1 MAMATDAKSPGSPSL
16 SPRRLLSRIG
26 PTGFLAFLLAI
37 LIAVPILAVFAQSF
51 TSTGDLWSHMAR
63 TVLPD
68 YIANTLILLGIV
80 GSATLVTGTACAWTV
95 TMHDF
100 RGRTLLQW
108 LLLLPLAMPA
118 YVMAYTY
125 TDFLQFAGPV
135 QSWLRATFGW
145 RRGDYWFPEIRS
157 AWGAGLVLA
166 SVLYPYVY
174 VLARAAFLE
183 QSVCVLEAGR
193 TLGCSAFGA
202 FRRVAL
208 PLARPALVAGVG
220 YALMETLADF
230 GAVSYFGID
239 TFTVGIYRTWFAV
252 HSPTMAAQ
260 LAAVLLLFVLALVGL
275 ERLSRGRMR
284 FHQTT
289 SRYRA
294 LPAPRL
300 SRRGTAAAWAV
311 CLTPVFFGFL
321 LPGAVLIRMVLRGE
335 TELTMARFT
344 DLVANTVILGAS
356 GAALVVGTALLVIHG
371 VRHDRSRLALGA
383 VRLAS
388 LGYATPGTVIAVGIL
403 LAVGLLHDWAGW
415 SVGTLL
421 GSTIVGILYGYLI
434 RFFVVAYGPL
444 ESGFA
449 KIGPN
454 LEGAARSLG
463 HSPFQVL
470 RRVHLPLLRPSL
482 LSAAMLVFVDI
493 CKELPATMI
502 LRPFNFDTLAIEAF
516 RMAST
521 ERLDDAALPA
531 LVIVLVGLAP
541 VIYLS
546 RTIAASRPG
555 HGG

>member
-1 MAMATDAKSPGSPSL
+1 MAMATDAKSPGSPSF
-16 SPRRLLSRIG
+16 SPRQLWSRIG
-26 PTGFLAFLLAI
+26 LTGLFALILAL
-37 LIAVPILAVFAQSF
+37 LIALPILAVFVQSAGV
-51 TSTGDLWSHMAR
+51 STDLWGHMAR
-63 TVLPD
+63 TVLPG
-68 YIANTLILLGIV
+68 YILNTLILLGIV
-80 GSATLVTGTACAWTV
+80 GVVTLVTGVACAWTV

-100 RGRTLLQW
+100 CGRGVLQW

-118 YVMAYTY
+118 YVLAYTY
-125 TDFLQFAGPV
+125 TDFLQYAGPL
-135 QSWLRATFGW
+135 QSFLRATFGW
-145 RRGDYWFPEIRS
+145 RRGDYWFPEIHT
-157 AWGAGLVLA
+157 AWGAGLVLS

-174 VLARAAFLE
+174 VLTRAAFLE
-183 QSVCVLEAGR
+183 QSVCVLEASR
-193 TLGCSAFGA
+193 TLGCTAFGA

-230 GAVSYFGID
+230 GAVRYFGID
-239 TFTVGIYRTWFAV
+239 TFTVGIYRTWFALGD
-252 HSPTMAAQ
+252 PAAAAQ
-260 LAAVLLLFVLALVGL
+260 LAAVLLLVVLALVGL
-275 ERLSRGRMR
+275 ERLSRGKMR

-289 SRYRA
+289 GRYRA

-300 SRRGTAAAWAV
+300 SARGTVLAWIV
-311 CLTPVFFGFL
+311 CLTPVLFGFL
-321 LPGAVLIRMVLRGE
+321 LPGAVLIRMILRGG
-335 TELTMARFT
+335 TELTLARFT
-344 DLVANTVILGAS
+344 DLTVNTFILGAS
-356 GAALVVGTALLVIHG
+356 GALLVVTVALMVIHG
-371 VRHDRSRLALGA
+371 VRHDRSGFATGA
-383 VRLAS
+383 ARLAS

-403 LAVGLLHDWAGW
+403 ITVGLTRDWTGW
-415 SVGTLL
+415 PMGAILGT
-421 GSTIVGILYGYLI
+421 TIAGILYGYLI

-463 HSPFQVL
+463 HTPLQVL

-493 CKELPATMI
+493 TKELPATMI

-555 HGG
+555 HQG

>member
-51 TSTGDLWSHMAR
+51 TSTGDLWSHMAH

-193 TLGCSAFGA
+193 TLGCSAFGV

-300 SRRGTAAAWAV
+300 SRRGTAVAWAV

-335 TELTMARFT
+335 TELTLARFT

-371 VRHDRSRLALGA
+371 VRHDRSRLAIGA

>member
-1 MAMATDAKSPGSPSL
+1 MAMATDAKSPGSPSF
-16 SPRRLLSRIG
+16 SPRRTLSRIG

-37 LIAVPILAVFAQSF
+37 LIAVPILAVFVQSF
-51 TSTGDLWSHMAR
+51 ASTGDLWRHMAQ
-63 TVLPD
+63 TVLSD
-68 YIANTLILLGIV
+68 YVANTLILLGIV
-80 GSATLVTGTACAWTV
+80 GAVTLVTGTACAWTV

-100 RGRTLLQW
+100 RGRKTLQW

-135 QSWLRATFGW
+135 QTWLRSVTGW
-145 RRGDYWFPEIRS
+145 RHGQYWFPEIRS
-157 AWGAGLVLA
+157 AWGAGLVLS

-183 QSVCVLEAGR
+183 QSVCVLEASR
-193 TLGCSAFGA
+193 TLGCTASGA

-230 GAVSYFGID
+230 GAVNYFGIN
-239 TFTVGIYRTWFAV
+239 TFTVGIYRTWFAL
-252 HSPTMAAQ
+252 HSPTAAAQ
-260 LAAVLLLFVLALVGL
+260 LAAVLLLFVLALIVL
-275 ERLSRGRMR
+275 ERVSRGKMR

-300 SRRGTAAAWAV
+300 SPHGTAVAWAV
-311 CLTPVFFGFL
+311 CLTPIFFGFL
-321 LPGAVLIRMVLRGE
+321 LPGGVLIRMVMRGG
-335 TELTMARFT
+335 TELSLERFL
-344 DLVANTVILGAS
+344 DLVRNTMILGGS
-356 GAALVVGTALLVIHG
+356 GALLVVGVALLVIHG
-371 VRHDRSRLALGA
+371 VRHDRTRLAASA

-403 LAVGLLHDWAGW
+403 IAVGLLHEWVGL
-415 SVGTLL
+415 SVGMIL
-421 GSTIVGILYGYLI
+421 GSTIVGVLYGYLI

-493 CKELPATMI
+493 GKELPATMI

-531 LVIVLVGLAP
+531 LVIVLVGLLP
-541 VIYLS
+541 VVYLS
-546 RTIAASRPG
+546 RTIASSRPG
-555 HGG
+555 HAG

>member
-1 MAMATDAKSPGSPSL
+1 MAMATDAKSPGSPSF
-16 SPRRLLSRIG
+16 SPRQLWARIG
-26 PTGFLAFLLAI
+26 FTGLFALILAL
-37 LIAVPILAVFAQSF
+37 LIALPILVVFVQSAGV
-51 TSTGDLWSHMAR
+51 STDLWGHMAR
-63 TVLPD
+63 TVLPG
-68 YIANTLILLGIV
+68 YILNTLILLGIV
-80 GSATLVTGTACAWTV
+80 GVVTLVTGVACAWTV

-100 RGRTLLQW
+100 RGRGVLQW

-118 YVMAYTY
+118 YVLAYTY
-125 TDFLQFAGPV
+125 TDFLQYAGPL
-135 QSWLRATFGW
+135 QSFLRASFGW
-145 RRGDYWFPEIRS
+145 RRGDYWFPEIHT
-157 AWGAGLVLA
+157 AWGAGLVLS

-174 VLARAAFLE
+174 VLTRAAFLE
-183 QSVCVLEAGR
+183 QSVCVLEASR
-193 TLGCSAFGA
+193 TLGCTQFGA

-230 GAVSYFGID
+230 GAVRYFGID
-239 TFTVGIYRTWFAV
+239 TFTVGIYRTWFALGD
-252 HSPTMAAQ
+252 PAAAAQ
-260 LAAVLLLFVLALVGL
+260 LAAVLLLVVLALVGL

-289 SRYRA
+289 GRYRA

-300 SRRGTAAAWAV
+300 SARGTMVAWIV
-311 CLTPVFFGFL
+311 CLTPVLFGFL
-321 LPGAVLIRMVLRGE
+321 LPGAVLIRMILRGG
-335 TELTMARFT
+335 TELTLARFT
-344 DLVANTVILGAS
+344 DLTVNTFILGAS
-356 GAALVVGTALLVIHG
+356 GALLVVAVALTVIHG
-371 VRHDRSRLALGA
+371 ARHDRSGLATGA
-383 VRLAS
+383 ARLAS

-403 LAVGLLHDWAGW
+403 ITVGLTRDWTGW
-415 SVGTLL
+415 PMGAILGT
-421 GSTIVGILYGYLI
+421 TIAGILYGYLI

-463 HSPFQVL
+463 HTPLQVL

-493 CKELPATMI
+493 TKELPATMI

-546 RTIAASRPG
+546 RSIATSRPG
-555 HGG
+555 HRG

>member
-16 SPRRLLSRIG
+16 SPRRLWSRVG
-26 PTGFLAFLLAI
+26 PTGLFSLVLAL
-37 LIAVPILAVFAQSF
+37 LIALPILAVFVQAGGV
-51 TSTGDLWSHMAR
+51 STDLWGHMAR
-63 TVLPD
+63 TVLPG
-68 YIANTLILLGIV
+68 YILNTLILLGIV
-80 GSATLVTGTACAWTV
+80 GVVTLVTGVACAWTV

-100 RGRTLLQW
+100 RGRGVLQW

-118 YVMAYTY
+118 YVLAYTY
-125 TDFLQFAGPV
+125 TDFLQFAGPL
-135 QSWLRATFGW
+135 QSFLRATFGW
-145 RRGDYWFPEIRS
+145 RRGDYWFPEIHT
-157 AWGAGLVLA
+157 AWGAGLVLS

-174 VLARAAFLE
+174 VLTRAAFLE
-183 QSVCVLEAGR
+183 QSVCVLEASR
-193 TLGCSAFGA
+193 TLGCTQFGA

-230 GAVSYFGID
+230 GAVRYFGID
-239 TFTVGIYRTWFAV
+239 TFTVGIYRTWFALGD
-252 HSPTMAAQ
+252 PAAAAQ
-260 LAAVLLLFVLALVGL
+260 LAAVLLLVVLALVGL
-275 ERLSRGRMR
+275 ERLSRGKMR

-289 SRYRA
+289 GRYRA

-300 SRRGTAAAWAV
+300 SARGTVVAWIV
-311 CLTPVFFGFL
+311 CLTPVLFGFL
-321 LPGAVLIRMVLRGE
+321 LPGAVLIRMILRGG
-335 TELTMARFT
+335 TELTLARFT
-344 DLVANTVILGAS
+344 DLTVNTFILGAS
-356 GAALVVGTALLVIHG
+356 GAALVVVVALMVIHG
-371 VRHDRSRLALGA
+371 VRHDRSGLATGA
-383 VRLAS
+383 ARLAS

-403 LAVGLLHDWAGW
+403 ITVGLTRDWTGW
-415 SVGTLL
+415 PVGAIL
-421 GSTIVGILYGYLI
+421 GATIAGILYGYLI

-463 HSPFQVL
+463 HTPLQVL

-493 CKELPATMI
+493 TKELPATMI

-546 RTIAASRPG
+546 RTIASSRPG
-555 HGG
+555 HRG

>member
-1 MAMATDAKSPGSPSL
+1 MAMVTDAKSPGSPSFSL
-16 SPRRLLSRIG
+16 RRLGSRVG
-26 PTGFLAFLLAI
+26 PTGLLAFALAL
-37 LIAVPILAVFAQSF
+37 LIAVPILAVFVQSF
-51 TSTGDLWSHMAR
+51 ASTGDLWRHMAQ

-68 YIANTLILLGIV
+68 YVANTLILLGIV
-80 GSATLVTGTACAWTV
+80 GVVTLVTGVACAWTV
-95 TMHDF
+95 TMHEF
-100 RGRTLLQW
+100 PGRSVLQW

-125 TDFLQFAGPV
+125 TDFLQFAGPL
-135 QSWLRATFGW
+135 QSALRAATGW
-145 RRGDYWFPEIRS
+145 RHGDYWFPEIRS
-157 AWGAGLVLA
+157 AWGAGLVLS

-174 VLARAAFLE
+174 VLTRAAFIE
-183 QSVCVLEAGR
+183 QSVCVLEASR
-193 TLGCSAFGA
+193 TLGCTAFGA

-230 GAVSYFGID
+230 GAVNYFGIN
-239 TFTVGIYRTWFAV
+239 TFTVGIYRTWFALGNPV
-252 HSPTMAAQ
+252 AAAQ
-260 LAAVLLLFVLALVGL
+260 LAAVLLLFVLTLVGL
-275 ERLSRGRMR
+275 ERLSRGKMR

-300 SRRGTAAAWAV
+300 SPRGAVIAWTV

-321 LPGAVLIRMVLRGE
+321 LPAAILVRMILRGG
-335 TELTMARFT
+335 TELTMERFL
-344 DLVANTVILGAS
+344 DLTVNTMILGGS
-356 GAALVVGTALLVIHG
+356 GALLVVGMALLVIHG
-371 VRHDRSRLALGA
+371 VRHDRSRLAAGA

-403 LAVGLLHDWAGW
+403 IAVGLLREWAGL

-421 GSTIVGILYGYLI
+421 GGTILGILYGYLI

-444 ESGFA
+444 ESGFS

-463 HSPFQVL
+463 HSPLQVL

-493 CKELPATMI
+493 TKELPATMI

-531 LVIVLVGLAP
+531 LVIVLVGLLP

-546 RTIAASRPG
+546 RTIAGSRPG
-555 HGG
+555 HAR

>member
-1 MAMATDAKSPGSPSL
+1 MAMATDAKSPGSPSF
-16 SPRRLLSRIG
+16 SPRQLWARIG
-26 PTGFLAFLLAI
+26 PTGLFALILAL
-37 LIAVPILAVFAQSF
+37 LIALPILAVFVQSAGI
-51 TSTGDLWSHMAR
+51 STDLWGHMAR
-63 TVLPD
+63 TVLPG
-68 YIANTLILLGIV
+68 YILNTVILLGIV
-80 GSATLVTGTACAWTV
+80 GIVTLVTGVACAWTV

-100 RGRTLLQW
+100 RGRGVLQW

-118 YVMAYTY
+118 YVLAYTY
-125 TDFLQFAGPV
+125 TDFLQFAGPL
-135 QSWLRATFGW
+135 QSFLRATFGW
-145 RRGDYWFPEIRS
+145 RRGDYWFPDIHT
-157 AWGAGLVLA
+157 AWGAGLVLS

-174 VLARAAFLE
+174 VLTRAAFLE
-183 QSVCVLEAGR
+183 QSVCVLEASR
-193 TLGCSAFGA
+193 TLGCTAFGA

-230 GAVSYFGID
+230 GAVRYFGID
-239 TFTVGIYRTWFAV
+239 TFTVGIYRTWFALGD
-252 HSPTMAAQ
+252 PAAAAQ
-260 LAAVLLLFVLALVGL
+260 LAAVLLLVVLALVGL
-275 ERLSRGRMR
+275 ERLSRGKMR

-289 SRYRA
+289 GRYRA

-300 SRRGTAAAWAV
+300 SARGTMVAWIV
-311 CLTPVFFGFL
+311 CLTPVLFGFL
-321 LPGAVLIRMVLRGE
+321 LPGAVLIRMILRGG
-335 TELTMARFT
+335 TELTLARFT
-344 DLVANTVILGAS
+344 DLTVNTFILGAS
-356 GAALVVGTALLVIHG
+356 GAVLVVAVALMVIHG
-371 VRHDRSRLALGA
+371 VRHDRSGFATGA
-383 VRLAS
+383 ARLAS

-403 LAVGLLHDWAGW
+403 ITVGLTRDWTGW
-415 SVGTLL
+415 PMGAVLGT
-421 GSTIVGILYGYLI
+421 TIAGILYGYLI

-463 HSPFQVL
+463 HTPLQVL

-493 CKELPATMI
+493 TKELPATMI

-555 HGG
+555 HRD

>member
-1 MAMATDAKSPGSPSL
+1 MAMATDAKSSGSPSF
-16 SPRRLLSRIG
+16 SPRRLWSRVG
-26 PTGFLAFLLAI
+26 PTGLFALILAL
-37 LIAVPILAVFAQSF
+37 LIALPILAVFVQAAGV
-51 TSTGDLWSHMAR
+51 STDLWGHMAR

-68 YIANTLILLGIV
+68 YILNTLILLGIV
-80 GSATLVTGTACAWTV
+80 GVVTMVTGVACAWTV

-100 RGRTLLQW
+100 RGRGVLQW

-118 YVMAYTY
+118 YVLAYTY
-125 TDFLQFAGPV
+125 TDFLQFAGPL
-135 QSWLRATFGW
+135 QSFLRAAFGW
-145 RRGDYWFPEIRS
+145 RRGDYWFPDIHT
-157 AWGAGLVLA
+157 AWGAGLVLS

-174 VLARAAFLE
+174 VLTRAAFLE
-183 QSVCVLEAGR
+183 QSVCVLEASR
-193 TLGCSAFGA
+193 TLGCTQFGA

-230 GAVSYFGID
+230 GAVRYFGID
-239 TFTVGIYRTWFAV
+239 TFTVGIYRTWFALGD
-252 HSPTMAAQ
+252 SAAAAQ
-260 LAAVLLLFVLALVGL
+260 LAAVLLLVVLALVGL
-275 ERLSRGRMR
+275 ERLSRGKMR

-289 SRYRA
+289 GRYRA

-300 SRRGTAAAWAV
+300 SARGTVVAWFV
-311 CLTPVFFGFL
+311 CLTPVLFGFL
-321 LPGAVLIRMVLRGE
+321 LPGAVLIRMILRGG
-335 TELTMARFT
+335 TELTLARFM
-344 DLVANTVILGAS
+344 DLTGNTFILGAS
-356 GAALVVGTALLVIHG
+356 GAALVVVVALMVIHG
-371 VRHDRSRLALGA
+371 VRHDRSGLATGA
-383 VRLAS
+383 ARLAS

-403 LAVGLLHDWAGW
+403 ITVGLTRDWTGW
-415 SVGTLL
+415 PVGAIL
-421 GSTIVGILYGYLI
+421 GATIAGILYGYLI

-463 HSPFQVL
+463 HTPLQVL

-493 CKELPATMI
+493 TKELPATMI

-546 RTIAASRPG
+546 RTIASSRPG
-555 HGG
+555 HRG

>member
-1 MAMATDAKSPGSPSL
+1 MAMATDAKSSGSPSF
-16 SPRRLLSRIG
+16 SPRRLWSRVG
-26 PTGFLAFLLAI
+26 PTGLFALILAL
-37 LIAVPILAVFAQSF
+37 LIALPILAVFVQAGGV
-51 TSTGDLWSHMAR
+51 STDLWGHMAR
-63 TVLPD
+63 TVLPG
-68 YIANTLILLGIV
+68 YILNTLILLGIV
-80 GSATLVTGTACAWTV
+80 GVVTLVTGVACAWAV

-100 RGRTLLQW
+100 RGRGVLQW

-118 YVMAYTY
+118 YVLAYTY
-125 TDFLQFAGPV
+125 TDFLQFAGPL
-135 QSWLRATFGW
+135 QSFLRATFGW
-145 RRGDYWFPEIRS
+145 RRGDYWFPEIHT
-157 AWGAGLVLA
+157 AWGAGLVLS

-174 VLARAAFLE
+174 VLTRAAFLE
-183 QSVCVLEAGR
+183 QSVCVLEASR
-193 TLGCSAFGA
+193 TLGCTQFGA

-230 GAVSYFGID
+230 GAVRYFGID
-239 TFTVGIYRTWFAV
+239 TFTVGIYRTWFALGDP
-252 HSPTMAAQ
+252 SAAAQ
-260 LAAVLLLFVLALVGL
+260 LAAVLLLVVLALVGL
-275 ERLSRGRMR
+275 ERLSRGKMR

-289 SRYRA
+289 GRYRA

-300 SRRGTAAAWAV
+300 SPRGTVVAWIV
-311 CLTPVFFGFL
+311 CLTPILFGFL
-321 LPGAVLIRMVLRGE
+321 LPGAVLIRMILRGG
-335 TELTMARFT
+335 TELTLARFT
-344 DLVANTVILGAS
+344 DLTVNTFILGAS
-356 GAALVVGTALLVIHG
+356 GAALVVAVALLVIHG
-371 VRHDRSRLALGA
+371 VRHDRSGLATGA
-383 VRLAS
+383 ARLAS

-403 LAVGLLHDWAGW
+403 ITVGLTRDWTGW
-415 SVGTLL
+415 PVGAIL
-421 GSTIVGILYGYLI
+421 GATIAGILYGYLI

-463 HSPFQVL
+463 HTPLQVL

-493 CKELPATMI
+493 TKELPATMI

-546 RTIAASRPG
+546 RTIASSRPG
-555 HGG
+555 HRG

>member
-1 MAMATDAKSPGSPSL
+1 MAATEAIPSA
-16 SPRRLLSRIG
+16 PRSSLASRLTPAGI
-26 PTGFLAFLLAI
+26 AACLLA
-37 LIAVPILAVFAQSF
+37 LSIAAPIVAVFLQA
-51 TSTGDLWSHMAR
+51 TASTDDLWRHMAE
-63 TVLPD
+63 TVLAD
-68 YIANTLILLGIV
+68 YILNTLILLGIV
-80 GSATLVTGTACAWTV
+80 GAVTLVTGTACAWTV
-95 TMHDF
+95 TMYGF
-100 RGRTLLQW
+100 RGRGVLQW

-118 YVMAYTY
+118 YVLAYTY
-125 TDFLQFAGPV
+125 TDFLQFAGPL
-135 QSWLRATFGW
+135 QSWLRAVTGW
-145 RRGDYWFPEIRS
+145 RRGDYWFPDVQT
-157 AWGAGLVLA
+157 AWGAGFVL
-166 SVLYPYVY
+166 SFVLYPYVY

-230 GAVSYFGID
+230 GAVRYFGID
-239 TFTVGIYRTWFAV
+239 TFTVGIYRTWFALGN
-252 HSPTMAAQ
+252 PAAAAQ
-260 LAAVLLLFVLALVGL
+260 LAAVLLLFVLLLMAA

-300 SRRGTAAAWAV
+300 SRSGTALAWTV

-321 LPGAVLIRMVLRGE
+321 LPGGVLIAMVLRGG
-335 TELTMARFT
+335 TELTMGRFLELT
-344 DLVANTVILGAS
+344 GNTVLLGAC
-356 GAALVVGTALLVIHG
+356 GALLVVGAALLVIHG
-371 VRHDRSRLALGA
+371 VRHDRSRLAGLA

-403 LAVGLLHDWAGW
+403 IVIGALNRWFEVPVGAI
-415 SVGTLL
+415 L
-421 GSTIVGILYGYLI
+421 GATITGILYGYLI

-444 ESGFA
+444 EAGFA

-463 HSPFQVL
+463 HTPLQVL

-493 CKELPATMI
+493 AKELPATMI

-531 LVIVLVGLAP
+531 LVIVLAGLLP
-541 VIYLS
+541 VVYLS

-555 HGG
+555 HS